1 MVLSKKVMGV
11 IIIGL
16 MVLSTVALVIVDLAV
31 GPSGSLKY
39 NGFKFQ
45 PVSNQFIAKIN
56 GEEHRFL
63 FFPGDIEFIQISS
76 EVKALLEK
84 PVLTVAY
91 NPNSSIAQ
99 NLAEVQYYF
108 ELQLKDDKVIER
120 ALTDNTNT
128 ELIQK
133 SCSDATDAQ
142 PVIYLEQGN
151 VSKLVA
157 DGNCIKLTALDPYD
171 LYQQSERIIYHVLGV
186 ING

>member
-1 MVLSKKVMGV
+1 MLSKKIMGI

-16 MVLSTVALVIVDLAV
+16 MILSTVALVIVDLAV

-45 PVSNQFIAKIN
+45 PVSNQFVTKIN

-63 FFPGDIEFIQISS
+63 FFPGDIEFIQITPA
-76 EVKALLEK
+76 VNALLGK
-84 PVLTVAY
+84 PVLTVTY
-91 NPNSSIAQ
+91 DPNSSIAQ

-108 ELQLKDDKVIER
+108 ELQLSNDKVIER
-120 ALTDNTNT
+120 ALTDNANT

-133 SCSDATDAQ
+133 SCADATDAQ

-151 VSKLVA
+151 VSKIVA
-157 DGNCIKLTALDPYD
+157 DGNCIMLTALDPYD
-171 LYQQSERIIYHVLGV
+171 LYQQSERIVYHVLGV